1 MVISKFHRDVVYLN
15 FESNNIDEIIRLIKM
30 DNFFGA
36 SVTMPYKEEIIRK
49 LSISSNE
56 LAVNTINSNFQV
68 INTDKLALQYFK
80 KDLPTIILG
89 TGGAAIGAIES
100 CYNMNVTI
108 VGRNVEKLE
117 YLCEKYSTKAID
129 INIFE
134 SPDKPHQ
141 IINCLPPNVS
151 IKKFINKNT
160 FLMDMSYGMHNLP
173 DCINGY
179 DILYVQAAYQYNY
192 WFGGSINEILN
203 EYKIAMNE
211 FNYI

>member
-1 MVISKFHRDVVYLN
+1 M
-15 FESNNIDEIIRLIKM
+15 
-30 DNFFGA
+30 
-36 SVTMPYKEEIIRK
+36 
-49 LSISSNE
+49 
-56 LAVNTINSNFQV
+56 
-68 INTDKLALQYFK
+68 
-80 KDLPTIILG
+80 PTIILG

-100 CYNMNVTI
+100 CNNINVTV

-117 YLCEKYSTKAID
+117 YLCEKYSIKAID

-134 SPDKPHQ
+134 SPDTPHQ

-151 IKKFINKNT
+151 IRKFINKNT
-160 FLMDMSYGMHNLP
+160 FLMDMSYGMHNLS

-203 EYKIAMNE
+203 EYKMAMNE
-211 FNYI
+211 FKKI